1 MYPTRNYSIDSLKMI
16 CAILVVLIHSQFL
29 FKDIVFPLL
38 RIAVPIFFMI
48 SGYFIYDENN
58 AGLKINRSIKSIF
71 SIFIWSN
78 ILFLFFKEVFS
89 VAHHA
94 VYVPDTNELIKFI
107 VFNEDPF
114 GWHLWY
120 IGAYLYLLVIVR
132 FINKHN
138 KWTLLF
144 KSIPV
149 LLIVHLALS
158 YSGVDRIYY
167 RNFLLM
173 GLPFFSIGAYIRKT
187 NIQPVSS
194 GNSYFCIL
202 VFAIASIAEKQ
213 LTSLISEIYVS
224 TIFLSILI
232 FKCFVSWK
240 QTTPSILSW
249 GGKEFSLDIYIFHG
263 LFVLYFFPTLNGHCG
278 IIWNR
283 IYNSLSPVFILG
295 TTLIFAVIYKKMK
308 QLMFQ
313 SYNNGK

>member
-1 MYPTRNYSIDSLKMI
+1 MI

>member
-1 MYPTRNYSIDSLKMI
+1 MF

-48 SGYFIYDENN
+48 SGYFIYDENY
-58 AGLKINRSIKSIF
+58 AGQKINRSIKSIF

-78 ILFLFFKEVFS
+78 LLFLLFKEVFS
-89 VAHHA
+89 IAHHA
-94 VYVPDTNELIKFI
+94 IYVPDTNELLKFI

-158 YSGVDRIYY
+158 YAGVDRIYY

-187 NIQPVSS
+187 NIQPTSTNKS
-194 GNSYFCIL
+194 FFCIL
-202 VFAIASIAEKQ
+202 LFAIASIAEKQ
-213 LTSLISEIYVS
+213 LTSLNTEIYVS

-232 FKCFVSWK
+232 FKCFVNRK
-240 QTTPSILSW
+240 QTKPYIVSRGGQRVLFRHLHLSW
-249 GGKEFSLDIYIFHG
+249 FICFI
-263 LFVLYFFPTLNGHCG
+263 FFPYSKWALWH
-278 IIWNR
+278 
-283 IYNSLSPVFILG
+283 P
-295 TTLIFAVIYKKMK
+295 ME
-308 QLMFQ
+308 
-313 SYNNGK
+313 

>member
-1 MYPTRNYSIDSLKMI
+1 MLPTRNYSIDSLKMF

-58 AGLKINRSIKSIF
+58 AGQKINRSIKSIF

-78 ILFLFFKEVFS
+78 LLFLLFKEVFS
-89 VAHHA
+89 IAHHA
-94 VYVPDTNELIKFI
+94 IYVPDTNELLKFI

-158 YSGVDRIYY
+158 YAGVDRIYY

-187 NIQPVSS
+187 NIQPASTNKS
-194 GNSYFCIL
+194 FFCIL
-202 VFAIASIAEKQ
+202 LFAIASIAEKQ
-213 LTSLISEIYVS
+213 LTSLNTEIYVS

-232 FKCFVSWK
+232 FKCFVNWK
-240 QTTPSILSW
+240 QTKPSIVSW
-249 GGKEFSLDIYIFHG
+249 GGKEYSLDIYIFHG
-263 LFVLYFFPTLNGHCG
+263 LFVLYFFPTLNGHSG
-278 IIWNR
+278 IQWNR

-295 TTLIFAVIYKKMK
+295 ATLIFAVIYKKMK

-313 SYNNGK
+313 SYINY